1 MTDTPETPAARP
13 TGVHHTQVR
22 LAFLADQEHQAQPAV
37 LLAVDGSAIEV
48 QYLDGTRGTLVVE
61 DAARLATILDRDDLC
76 RIQDH
81 PLVLT
86 NAHYGV
92 LGLATGPAVPPSKL
106 EVLVVSRLEDGCVV
120 ELLNSD
126 DSQPAWQIIA
136 LADPGSVT
144 VD

>member
-1 MTDTPETPAARP
+1 MTDNPKTRAARRS
-13 TGVHHTQVR
+13 GVHHTQVR
-22 LAFLADQEHQAQPAV
+22 LAFLADQEHRARPAALV
-37 LLAVDGSAIEV
+37 AVDGPTIEV
-48 QYLDGTRGTLVVE
+48 QYLDGTTGSLVVD

-81 PLVLT
+81 PLLLT

-120 ELLNSD
+120 ELLNGD
-126 DSQPAWQIIA
+126 DSQPAWQILA
-136 LADPGSVT
+136 LADPGSTTSV
-144 VD
+144 